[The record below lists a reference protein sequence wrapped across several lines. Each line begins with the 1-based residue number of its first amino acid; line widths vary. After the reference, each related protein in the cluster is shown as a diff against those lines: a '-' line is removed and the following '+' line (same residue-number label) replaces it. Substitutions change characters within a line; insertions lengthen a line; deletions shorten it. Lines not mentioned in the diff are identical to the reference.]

1 MKRIY
6 KVNAINTNNEVL
18 FTNECK
24 NKKEVKNVINAFN
37 GTVIHTVLKN
47 DKVVKKMSSK
57 TALEIIAE
65 STNIF

>member
-6 KVNAINTNNEVL
+6 KVNAINNNNEVL

-37 GTVIHTVLKN
+37 GTVIYTVLKN
-47 DKVVKKMSSK
+47 DKIVKKMSSR
-57 TALEIIAE
+57 TALEIIAT

>member
-37 GTVIHTVLKN
+37 GTVIYTVLKN
-47 DKVVKKMSSK
+47 DKIVSKMSSK

>member
-37 GTVIHTVLKN
+37 GTVIYIVLKN
-47 DKVVKKMSSK
+47 DKIVKKMSSR
-57 TALEIIAE
+57 TALEIIAT